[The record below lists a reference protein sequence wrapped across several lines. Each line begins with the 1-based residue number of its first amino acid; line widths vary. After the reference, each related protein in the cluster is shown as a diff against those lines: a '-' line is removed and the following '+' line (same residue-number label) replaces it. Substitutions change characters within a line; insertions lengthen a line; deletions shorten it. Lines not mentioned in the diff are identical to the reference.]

1 MEIQNMQTLDR
12 YYSDLDEHKVQNIS
26 RRSKRLKTVDPFLQ
40 WLGWPLRTPTK
51 DIEVNLSQT
60 FGDRKIDYLLTR
72 NEKPLIA
79 LEIVNEDGEF
89 NLYNEIPESCLGYIV
104 TNGFWFEFNV
114 ITETGLLKVDETNIL
129 DLDLKEATSDTFS
142 FDGVSSE
149 LIDSVVSQY
158 GQLSRD
164 KEVIDSEE
172 SEIQDEIAGLI
183 EHRISSLS
191 REEISEGSSRMIDFL
206 ERQIESKEFADVVDQ
221 IKAGKSSTIKNSDN
235 SSIGDEDVVLIV
247 QQSRDNINER
257 VNNAGPSE
265 AKIVTYTDTEPDYI
279 AFYIKES
286 DSIEYVS
293 EINSYEL
300 LETKDTES
308 EANRVYAIKSSQI
321 REIDNK
327 IISEDDSMNVI
338 EYCLGSE
345 IKNAEKL
352 EDIEML

>member
-1 MEIQNMQTLDR
+1 MEIQDTQTLDQ
-12 YYSDLDEHKVQNIS
+12 YYKDFDEYEVQNVS

-40 WLGWPLRTPTK
+40 WLGWPLRTPTEN
-51 DIEVNLSQT
+51 IEVNLSQT

-72 NEKPLIA
+72 NEEPLIA
-79 LEIVNEDGEF
+79 LEILNEDEEF
-89 NLYNEIPESCLGYIV
+89 NLYNEIPDSCVGYIV
-104 TNGFWFEFNV
+104 TDGFWFEFNI
-114 ITETGLLKVDETNIL
+114 ITETGLMKVDETDISNL
-129 DLDLKEATSDTFS
+129 NLKEATSDTFS
-142 FDGVSSE
+142 FDGVSSK

-183 EHRISSLS
+183 EDRISSLS

-221 IKAGKSSTIKNSDN
+221 RKAGKSSTMKNSDN

-257 VNNAGPSE
+257 VNNKGPSE

-286 DSIEYVS
+286 DSIEYIS

-300 LETKDTES
+300 LETKDAES